1 MSSKTTEEVEDVVPP
16 TSTTTTTTGDEPE
29 DEDDRKSEV
38 FEKDD
43 ANKSL
48 DDSEVPEEEE
58 EEEPIIGSLDK
69 PIEILTVKRDRKSRE
84 FLDITP
90 VNKRATEAEP
100 DYTAGTGTEIRKMPY
115 AKYQLEGEPDEDLV
129 PLHQLMY
136 RKPAK
141 WLNWTRSRIL
151 KFKGWPFA
159 KDSKFYKSHQ
169 VLCRRLTRPGVRY
182 INELLGLDH
191 SKERTTEEMTE
202 DLFEFLMCPKDTGL
216 EVPHPPPPKKK
227 TPVVR
232 RKRSA
237 RGRPRGSLP
246 KGYAMADESSSDE
259 SVECQESSDDEAAD
273 GRRKS
278 RRRKSVKDDEDSESE
293 DEVVAVPQKRGAPT
307 NRGNPKK
314 TPAKKTPAKKTPAK
328 KTPAKKVARSSS
340 SKKVPTPT
348 RSSSRR
354 GTSNRGV
361 HAEETSESE
370 EVSEEEVEVATKK
383 RGRPNSNKKMVAA
396 AKPATASRKRGRPK
410 KEESEDDNDSDDE
423 PLENASAK
431 KRGRPAKKGTP
442 QQLKKGTPKKPP
454 TNAELKRSISEFLK
468 DADLSAITMKKILN
482 QIYDKYSDHDLSSQH
497 EFLKK
502 AVKDCL

>member
-48 DDSEVPEEEE
+48 DDTEVPEEDE

-259 SVECQESSDDEAAD
+259 SVECQESSDDEAD

-468 DADLSAITMKKILN
+468 DAALSAITMKKILN